1 MITLDDDLQRLLDDL
16 RSYARSYHP
25 PKQPADCVRP
35 MYADDA
41 FAGWEIKDGDRW
53 RRAPLPEARRVLRR
67 VFDLR
72 GEAIDRA
79 LGGLLGPRA
88 KPKLDRYCRTML
100 GALLLDFRDKVVR
113 DWLAVTPGLAGL
125 SVEGLRYEF
134 AQLHPGFEVGRS
146 VFERIREV

>member
-1 MITLDDDLQRLLDDL
+1 MITLDDDLQRLLDEM
-16 RSYARSYHP
+16 RAYAWSYKS

-100 GALLLDFRDKVVR
+100 DALLLDFRDKVVR
-113 DWLAVTPGLAGL
+113 DWLAVTPGLVGL
-125 SVEGLRYEF
+125 SVEGLRHEF
-134 AQLHPGFEVGRS
+134 AQAHPDFAVSRS
-146 VFERIREV
+146 VFVRICEA

>member
-1 MITLDDDLQRLLDDL
+1 LITLDDDLQRLLDDM
-16 RSYARSYHP
+16 RSYARSYKP

-35 MYADDA
+35 MYAEDA

-53 RRAPLPEARRVLRR
+53 RRAPLPEARRVLRT

-88 KPKLDRYCRTML
+88 QPKLDRYCRTML
-100 GALLLDFRDKVVR
+100 DALLLDFRDKVVR
-113 DWLAVTPGLAGL
+113 DWLAVTPGLVGL
-125 SVEGLRYEF
+125 SVEGLRHEF
-134 AQLHPGFEVGRS
+134 AQAHPDFAVSRS
-146 VFERIREV
+146 VFVRICEA

>member
-1 MITLDDDLQRLLDDL
+1 MITLDDDLQRLLDDM

-25 PKQPADCVRP
+25 PKQPAHLVRP
-35 MYADDA
+35 TYADKA
-41 FAGWEIKDGDRW
+41 FAGWEIKDAGDW
-53 RRAPLPEARRVLRR
+53 RHVTTADVRRVLRTA
-67 VFDLR
+67 FDLR

-100 GALLLDFRDKVVR
+100 DALLLDFRDKVVR

-125 SVEGLRYEF
+125 SREGLRYEF
-134 AQLHPGFEVGRS
+134 AQSHPGFEVGRS